1 LIRFRYIRILFHKEL
16 LRFFANPA
24 LWVLLILFFSMGSL
38 VSLSDVIL
46 ERDVFNILV
55 QDGDPSGFLAFLD
68 RNEPKVSVY
77 TPEAFRKKRGL
88 NRVVLLRLLSESFDQ
103 DLRAGR
109 APTVEIRSDELSQTE
124 LARLRDLLV
133 KNTFLYLEVQV
144 PVDIRLARPAGSTG
158 SAGPAEVLHS
168 VEAPEEFKRMIMAL
182 LIMISLNIITF
193 NLLTVSF
200 VEEKQSRTLLAVL
213 LSPARSAE
221 IALAKGLFFIVPGLS
236 LAASLTAVYRPD
248 ILTSPVFWATMV
260 AGALLYMSMALII
273 ASFVERQSTATLICL
288 GYLFFL
294 AGMFILAPR
303 FTALYPIKNHL
314 PENFLFSVLSFLF
327 DGTPFAVYANFFW
340 DFVAVSLVLPIV
352 ALGLFSRRLACK
364 SPAKETRDP
373 RWTLADCAL
382 ILAFCLIFEFVFAP
396 MIYSL
401 IQDLPILSRNRLS
414 GILLLYLAVFA
425 VPLALIL
432 PVYMRVKFKKRF
444 REIGFQSPRPLRHLL
459 SGATWFCAYLG
470 GLLVVSW
477 VLLEVVFP
485 GLAPSD
491 FSLLERLNPQQTMF
505 IRTARHLL
513 AGMGKWHW
521 VLFGALMGIL
531 VPVLEEAYFR
541 GCLLN
546 ALKDRWGPRV
556 ALVGSALAFGI
567 LHLNVMLLPVYFLL
581 GILTGL
587 LYERTGDLLA
597 PVAFHSLNNLASV
610 TVLSMLL
617 Q

>member
-1 LIRFRYIRILFHKEL
+1 LIRFRYLRILFHKEL
-16 LRFFANPA
+16 LRFVANPA
-24 LWVLLILFFSMGSL
+24 LWVLLILFFSMGAL
-38 VSLSDVIL
+38 VSVSDVIL
-46 ERDVFNILV
+46 ERDAFNVLV
-55 QDGDPSGFLAFLD
+55 VDGDSSDFLAFVD

-77 TPEAFRKKRGL
+77 TPEAFRKKKGL
-88 NRVVLLRLLSESFDQ
+88 NRVVLLKLLSEAFDQ

-109 APTVEIRSDELSQTE
+109 APGVEIRSDELSRTD
-124 LARLRDLLV
+124 LVRFRDLLV
-133 KNTFLYLEVQV
+133 KNTFLYLGMQV
-144 PVDIRLARPAGSTG
+144 PLDIRLARPPGSSG
-158 SAGPAEVLHS
+158 WAGPAEVLHS
-168 VEAPEEFKRMIMAL
+168 AEAPEDLKRMIMAL

-200 VEEKQSRTLLAVL
+200 VEEKQNRTTLAIL
-213 LSPARSAE
+213 LSPARSTE
-221 IALAKGLFFIVPGLS
+221 IALAKGLFFLVSGLS

-248 ILTSPVFWATMV
+248 LLTSPVFWATMV
-260 AGALLYMSMALII
+260 SGALLYMSMALIV

-327 DGTPFAVYANFFW
+327 DGTPFTVYANFFW

-364 SPAKETRDP
+364 PPTKESRLP
-373 RWTLADCAL
+373 RWTLADCAM
-382 ILAFCLIFEFVFAP
+382 ILAFCLLFEFVLAP
-396 MIYSL
+396 MLYSL
-401 IQDLPILSRNRLS
+401 IHDLPILSRYRLS

-491 FSLLERLNPQQTMF
+491 FSLLERVNPQQAMF
-505 IRTARHLL
+505 LRTARHLL
-513 AGMGKWHW
+513 AGLGAWHW
-521 VLFGALMGIL
+521 VLFGAVMGIL

-541 GCLLN
+541 GCLLP
-546 ALKDRWGPRV
+546 ALKDRWGTRV

-587 LYERTGDLLA
+587 LYERTGNLLA
-597 PVAFHSLNNLASV
+597 PVAFHSLNNLASIA
-610 TVLSMLL
+610 VLSVLL
-617 Q
+617 

>member
-1 LIRFRYIRILFHKEL
+1 MIRFRYIRILFHKEL
-16 LRFFANPA
+16 LRFLANPA
-24 LWVLLILFFSMGSL
+24 LWVLLILFFSMGAL
-38 VSLSDVIL
+38 VSVSDVIL
-46 ERDVFNILV
+46 ERDVFNVLV
-55 QDGDPSGFLAFLD
+55 LEGDSSDFLAFLD

-77 TPEAFRKKRGL
+77 TPEAFRKKKGL
-88 NRVVLLRLLSESFDQ
+88 NRVVLLRLLSEAFDQ

-109 APTVEIRSDELSQTE
+109 APAVEIRSDELSRTD
-124 LARLRDLLV
+124 LVRFRDLLV
-133 KNTFLYLEVQV
+133 KNTFLYLEVRV
-144 PVDIRLARPAGSTG
+144 PLDIRLARPTDSRGP
-158 SAGPAEVLHS
+158 AGPAEVLHS
-168 VEAPEEFKRMIMAL
+168 VEAPEDLKRMIMAL

-200 VEEKQSRTLLAVL
+200 VEEKQSRTTLAIL
-213 LSPARSAE
+213 LSPARSTE
-221 IALAKGLFFIVPGLS
+221 IALAKGLFFLVPGLS

-248 ILTSPVFWATMV
+248 ILANPVFWATMV
-260 AGALLYMSMALII
+260 SGALLYMSMALIV

-352 ALGLFSRRLACK
+352 AVGLFSRRLACK
-364 SPAKETRDP
+364 PPTKEARDP
-373 RWTLADCAL
+373 RWTLSDCAM
-382 ILAFCLIFEFVFAP
+382 ILALCLLFEFVFAP
-396 MIYSL
+396 MLYSL
-401 IQDLPILSRNRLS
+401 VQDLPILSRHRLS
-414 GILLLYLAVFA
+414 GILVLYLAVFA
-425 VPLALIL
+425 VPLVLIL

-444 REIGFQSPRPLRHLL
+444 RDIGFQSPRPLRHLL
-459 SGATWFCAYLG
+459 SGAAWFCAYLG

-477 VLLEVVFP
+477 VLVEVVFP

-491 FSLLERLNPQQTMF
+491 FSLLERVNPQQAMF

-513 AGMGKWHW
+513 AGLGTWHW
-521 VLFGALMGIL
+521 VLFGAVMGVM
-531 VPVLEEAYFR
+531 VPVLEEAFFR

-546 ALKDRWGPRV
+546 ALKDRWGTRV

-587 LYERTGDLLA
+587 LYERTGNLLA
-597 PVAFHSLNNLASV
+597 PVAFHSLNNIASIA
-610 TVLSMLL
+610 VLSVLL
-617 Q
+617 

>member
-1 LIRFRYIRILFHKEL
+1 MIRFRYLRILIHKEL
-16 LRFFANPA
+16 LRFLANPA
-24 LWVLLILFFSMGSL
+24 LWVLLILFFAMGSL
-38 VSLSDVIL
+38 VSVSDVIL
-46 ERDVFNILV
+46 ERDAFNILV
-55 QDGDPSGFLAFLD
+55 LEGDPSDFLSFVD
-68 RNEPKVSVY
+68 REEPRVSVY
-77 TPEAFRKKRGL
+77 TPEAFRKKKGL

-109 APTVEIRSDELSQTE
+109 APAVEIRSDELSQTE
-124 LARLRDLLV
+124 LVRLRDLLV
-133 KNTFLYLEVQV
+133 KNTFLYLDVRV
-144 PVDIRLARPAGSTG
+144 PLDIRLARPTGSTG
-158 SAGPAEVLHS
+158 SASPVEVLDS
-168 VEAPEEFKRMIMAL
+168 VEAPEDFKRMIMAL

-200 VEEKQSRTLLAVL
+200 VEEKQSRTILAIL

-221 IALAKGLFFIVPGLS
+221 IALAKGLFFLVPGVS
-236 LAASLTAVYRPD
+236 LAASLTGVYRPD
-248 ILTSPVFWATMV
+248 ILTSPIFWATIV
-260 AGALLYMSMALII
+260 SGALLYMSMALIV

-327 DGTPFAVYANFFW
+327 DGTPFAVYANFIW

-352 ALGLFSRRLACK
+352 AIGVFSRRLACK
-364 SPAKETRDP
+364 PPSTETRVA

-382 ILAFCLIFEFVFAP
+382 ILAFCLLFEFVLAP

-401 IQDLPILSRNRLS
+401 IRDLPILSRHRLS

-425 VPLALIL
+425 VPLVLIL

-444 REIGFQSPRPLRHLL
+444 REVGFQSPRPLRHLL

-477 VLLEVVFP
+477 VLVETVFP
-485 GLAPSD
+485 GLAHSD
-491 FSLLERLNPQQTMF
+491 FSLLERMNSQQVMF

-513 AGMGKWHW
+513 AGLGTWHW
-521 VLFGALMGIL
+521 VLFGAVMGIL

-546 ALKDRWGPRV
+546 ALKDRWGTRV

-567 LHLNVMLLPVYFLL
+567 LHLNVMLLPLYFLL

-587 LYERTGDLLA
+587 LYERTGNLLA
-597 PVAFHSLNNLASV
+597 PVAFHSLNNLASI
-610 TVLSMLL
+610 TILSMLL
-617 Q
+617 